1 MRRRSSRLRASRSM
15 LCTTTASPSRTNAS
29 SRSNSGRRVS
39 LPEALPVRIEGFEL
53 IYDRWVDATE
63 LGAWL
68 DSRDPAGPSGDI
80 YAVRLDK
87 DGAPGR

>member
-1 MRRRSSRLRASRSM
+1 M

-39 LPEALPVRIEGFEL
+39 LPEALSVRIEGFEL
-53 IYDRWVDATE
+53 VYDCWGDATE
-63 LGAWL
+63 LRAWL
-68 DSRDPAGPSGDI
+68 DSRDPAGPSSDI

-87 DGAPGR
+87 DGTPGR